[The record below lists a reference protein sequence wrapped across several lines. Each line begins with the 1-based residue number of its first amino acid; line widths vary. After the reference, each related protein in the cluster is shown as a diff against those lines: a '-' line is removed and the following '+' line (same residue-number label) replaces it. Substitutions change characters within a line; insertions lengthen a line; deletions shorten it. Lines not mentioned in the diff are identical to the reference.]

1 MAQLACRLPVPVNG
15 PANETVP
22 PTGNDIMK
30 ILDTLI
36 VLALAAGV
44 VTTAEAQTASI
55 NATARVLAPIAV
67 GTTEDL
73 RFGDV
78 LQGANKVVAASDAA
92 SGQFEFS
99 GSTSAEVDMVLT
111 LPTDLD
117 DGGGNLMPI
126 NTWSGLRGVNATRGA
141 GTAFTPT
148 DGASILDN
156 LGGGGRRL
164 LPYLHWS
171 HGGPRRGPDARQLH
185 RSDRPP
191 GELHR

>member
-1 MAQLACRLPVPVNG
+1 MKTSNTLMA
-15 PANETVP
+15 
-22 PTGNDIMK
+22 
-30 ILDTLI
+30 
-36 VLALAAGV
+36 LALAAGV

-55 NATARVLAPIAV
+55 NATARVLAPIVV

-78 LQGANKVVAASDAA
+78 LQGTNKVVAASAA
-92 SGQFEFS
+92 ESGQFEFS

-117 DGGGNLMPI
+117 DGGGILMPI

-148 DGASILDN
+148 DGATITDN
-156 LGGGGRRL
+156 LGAAGGDFYRIFVGATVV
-164 LPYLHWS
+164 P
-171 HGGPRRGPDARQLH
+171 GGAQA
-185 RSDRPP
+185 P
-191 GELHR
+191 GNYTAPIDLQVTYTGN

>member
-1 MAQLACRLPVPVNG
+1 MNRNVLKTISTLMAV
-15 PANETVP
+15 
-22 PTGNDIMK
+22 
-30 ILDTLI
+30 
-36 VLALAAGV
+36 ALAAGV
-44 VTTAEAQTASI
+44 VTTVEAQTASI

-78 LQGANKVVAASDAA
+78 LQGINKVVAASDAA

-99 GSTSAEVDMVLT
+99 GSTGAEVDLVLT

-141 GTAFTPT
+141 GTAFVPT
-148 DGASILDN
+148 DGVSILDN
-156 LGGGGRRL
+156 LGGAAGDFYRIFVGATVVPGG
-164 LPYLHWS
+164 
-171 HGGPRRGPDARQLH
+171 AQT
-185 RSDRPP
+185 P
-191 GELHR
+191 GNYTASIDLQVTYTGN

>member
-1 MAQLACRLPVPVNG
+1 
-15 PANETVP
+15 
-22 PTGNDIMK
+22 MK
-30 ILDTLI
+30 TLNTLMT
-36 VLALAAGV
+36 LALAAGV
-44 VTTAEAQTASI
+44 VTTVEAQTASI
-55 NATARVLAPIAV
+55 NATARVLAPVSV

-78 LQGANKVVAASDAA
+78 IQGANKVVAASDAA

-99 GSTSAEVDMVLT
+99 GSTGAEVDMVLT

-148 DGASILDN
+148 DGASIIDN
-156 LGGGGRRL
+156 LGGAGGDFYRIFIGATVV
-164 LPYLHWS
+164 P
-171 HGGPRRGPDARQLH
+171 GGAQT
-185 RSDRPP
+185 P
-191 GELHR
+191 GNYTAPIDLQVTYTGN